1 MKLNKL
7 LLLAP
12 VSLILLSGCMPEEK
26 SGTDLSHETTAQV
39 GKKAAIKS
47 KEVALA
53 KLDSV
58 HDVVI
63 NNQHLKVKATYGI
76 QENRK
81 NNWYFTQPSSVT
93 LSLATQDLPKDVS
106 VKVNEVYSDV
116 SVSSKYARYNGV
128 RQDSADLKY
137 SDIAGNGITIN
148 DNNSYNVPF
157 QVEGINSNQ
166 TSFYVING
174 YGSSSTHRI
183 TEKDMRKNS
192 EGAVL
197 KTVWTLLVTDK
208 SGTYAK
214 TISDSIGL
222 PVK

>member
-12 VSLILLSGCMPEEK
+12 VSLILLSGCMSEEK

-39 GKKAAIKS
+39 GKKVSIKS

-93 LSLATQDLPKDVS
+93 LSLVTQDLPKDVS

-166 TSFYVING
+166 TSFYMING

-183 TEKDMRKNS
+183 TEKDMRENS
-192 EGAVL
+192 DGAVL

-208 SGTYAK
+208 TGTYAK